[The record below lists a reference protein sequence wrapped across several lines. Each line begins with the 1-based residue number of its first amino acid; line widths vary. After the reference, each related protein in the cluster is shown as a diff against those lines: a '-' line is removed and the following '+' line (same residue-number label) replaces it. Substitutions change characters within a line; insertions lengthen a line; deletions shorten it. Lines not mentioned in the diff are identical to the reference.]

1 MQVEAQDGAVEDAVD
16 GAGENAQQLLRALD
30 NISYGQILVIIL
42 VAVAL
47 IWAVKRFFPWLSRF
61 VPTRYRLVVLGTA
74 PVLRLIIIVIAA
86 ALIIPEVLI
95 LNRENVIVIAGA
107 SAVAI
112 GFAFKDLVSSL
123 IAGIVAIFEK
133 PYRPG
138 DWVRVGKDYGEVRD
152 LGLRSFTIVTP
163 SDDVVTVA
171 HDRLWRENII
181 NGNDGAD
188 TLMCV
193 ADFFLEPDH
202 DAELVRARLKQVALT
217 SPFLSYRRRT
227 LVELVQKPYA
237 THYKVKAYPFD
248 MRDQF
253 RFVSDITV
261 RGKEQIRKLGAVE
274 AHGLVSL
281 DAPD

>member
-1 MQVEAQDGAVEDAVD
+1 MQVDAGNAVENAVD
-16 GAGENAQQLLRALD
+16 GAEENAQQLLRALD
-30 NISYGQILVIIL
+30 NISFGQILVIVL
-42 VAVAL
+42 VAVGL
-47 IWAVKRFFPWLSRF
+47 IWAVRRFFPWLSKF
-61 VPTRYRLVVLGTA
+61 VPTRYRLLVLGTA
-74 PVLRLIIIVIAA
+74 PVLRLIIILIAV

-95 LNRENVIVIAGA
+95 LNRENIIVIAGA

-138 DWVRVGKDYGEVRD
+138 DWVKVGDDYGEVRD

-163 SDDVVTVA
+163 NDDVVTVA
-171 HDRLWRENII
+171 HDRLWQENII

-193 ADFFLEPDH
+193 ANFYVEPDH
-202 DAELVRARLKQVALT
+202 DAEIVRARLKQVALT

-227 LVELVQKPYA
+227 VVELVQTPYA

-261 RGKEQIRKLGAVE
+261 RGKAQLRKLGAVE
-274 AHGLVSL
+274 AHSPVAQNAKG
-281 DAPD
+281 

>member
-1 MQVEAQDGAVEDAVD
+1 MQVETGPEGNPVEK
-16 GAGENAQQLLRALD
+16 AGDSAQQVLRALD
-30 NISYGQILVIIL
+30 NIDFLQILII
-42 VAVAL
+42 VVVTVAL
-47 IWAVKRFFPWLSRF
+47 IWVVRRFFPWLAGF
-61 VPTRYRLVVLGTA
+61 VPTRMRLFVLGLA
-74 PVLRLIIIVIAA
+74 PILRLFLIVIAVG
-86 ALIIPEVLI
+86 LIIPEVLI
-95 LNRENVIVIAGA
+95 LNRETVFGIAGA
-107 SAVAI
+107 TAVAL

-138 DWVRVGKDYGEVRD
+138 DWVKVGDDYGEVRD

-163 SDDVVTVA
+163 NDDVVTVA
-171 HDRLWRENII
+171 HDRLWQENII

-193 ADFFLEPDH
+193 ANFYVEPDH
-202 DAELVRARLKQVALT
+202 DAEIVRARLKQVALT

-227 LVELVQKPYA
+227 VVELVQTPYA

-261 RGKEQIRKLGAVE
+261 RGKAQLRKLGAVE
-274 AHGLVSL
+274 AHSPVSQTTKG
-281 DAPD
+281 